1 MRTQFTD
8 ESYTSIIEDV
18 LYLCKKANK
27 NVPQRDKLRYMLK
40 EINEEAL
47 GLVLLVNL
55 PFLPKQLLS
64 VAGYSSA
71 ETAARYS
78 ALGHIRSFTTI
89 LPPYISVLWCF
100 FQFKLPSW

>member
-55 PFLPKQLLS
+55 PFLSQTII
-64 VAGYSSA
+64 
-71 ETAARYS
+71 E
-78 ALGHIRSFTTI
+78 RSRLQQRRNRCKIFGTRPHSF
-89 LPPYISVLWCF
+89 LYNYPPSLHFCFVVLF
-100 FQFKLPSW
+100 PV